1 MVDPPIV
8 SIFSDSATIVGEGC
22 EPDVKNSQHANE
34 PSQMSG
40 RKKAI
45 ALFSGGL
52 DSILAAVLMQRL
64 GVDTTLLHVQHLW
77 SGGEAA
83 RRKIR
88 AAAARV
94 GLPLRIVD
102 ASEEH
107 LDVVRYPKHGYGSAV
122 NPCVDCHIFMLRVG
136 QRVMEEENADF
147 VVTGEVLGQRPKSQH
162 YGALRDVAEESGLG
176 ERLVRP
182 LSANLLPETL
192 PVREG
197 WLRREDLLSLRGR
210 GREPQFALAAEFGIR
225 DFPQPAGGCLLTE
238 KAYAARVFD
247 AFAHLGKDAVG
258 EDEFSI
264 LCVGRHFRLSDRVK
278 VVVGRDEGENEF
290 LAGFAAGRIL
300 VLPPPDVM
308 GPSALIEGSP
318 TEEELRV
325 AASLV
330 ARYCD
335 HEGDAP
341 IEMDIVDNGTHRT
354 VAAAPLEA
362 ADSRFTEWRIE
373 DRALRARRAR
383 TP

>member
-1 MVDPPIV
+1 M
-8 SIFSDSATIVGEGC
+8 
-22 EPDVKNSQHANE
+22 KNSQHADE
-34 PSQMSG
+34 TAPSSG
-40 RKKAI
+40 EKKAI

-52 DSILAAVLMQRL
+52 DSILAAVLMHRL
-64 GVDTTLLHVQHLW
+64 GADVTLLHVQHLW
-77 SGGEAA
+77 SGGEGA

-88 AAAARV
+88 EAAARV

-102 ASEEH
+102 TSEEH

-136 QRVMEEENADF
+136 KRVMEEENADF

-162 YGALRDVAEESGLG
+162 YGALRDVAEESGLRG
-176 ERLVRP
+176 RLVRP

-210 GREPQFALAAEFGIR
+210 GREAQLALAAKFGIR
-225 DFPQPAGGCLLTE
+225 GFPQPAGGCLLTE

-247 AFAHLGKDAVG
+247 AFARLGKDAVG
-258 EDEFSI
+258 TDEFSI
-264 LCVGRHFRLSDRVK
+264 LCLGRHFRLSDRVK
-278 VVVGRDEGENEF
+278 VIVGRDEGENEL

-300 VLPPPDVM
+300 IAPSPDVM
-308 GPSALIEGSP
+308 GPSALVEGDP
-318 TEEELRV
+318 TEEELRL

-335 HEGDAP
+335 HEGDAA
-341 IEMDIVDNGTHRT
+341 IEMEIVDDGARRT
-354 VAAAPLEA
+354 VVAKPLET
-362 ADSRFTEWRIE
+362 ADPRFTEWRIE
-373 DRALRARRAR
+373 DRALRARRAPTR
-383 TP
+383 

>member
-1 MVDPPIV
+1 
-8 SIFSDSATIVGEGC
+8 
-22 EPDVKNSQHANE
+22 VKNSQHADE
-34 PSQMSG
+34 TTPSPG
-40 RKKAI
+40 EKKAI

-52 DSILAAVLMQRL
+52 DSILAAVLVQRL
-64 GVDTTLLHVQHLW
+64 GVDVTLLHVQHLW
-77 SGGEAA
+77 SGGESA

-94 GLPLRIVD
+94 GLSLRIVD
-102 ASEEH
+102 TSEEH
-107 LDVVRYPKHGYGSAV
+107 LDVVRHPKHGYGSAV

-136 QRVMEEENADF
+136 KHVMEEEGADF

-176 ERLVRP
+176 DRLVRP

-210 GREPQFALAAEFGIR
+210 GREAQLALATEFGIR

-247 AFAHLGKDAVG
+247 AFAHLGKDSVG
-258 EDEFSI
+258 RDEFSI
-264 LCVGRHFRLSDRVK
+264 LCIGRHFRLSERVK
-278 VVVGRDEGENEF
+278 VVVGRDEGENEL

-300 VLPPPDVM
+300 VMPSPEVM
-308 GPSALIEGSP
+308 GPSALVEGDP

-341 IEMDIVDNGTHRT
+341 IEMEIVVDGARRT
-354 VAAAPLEA
+354 MAAPPLQA
-362 ADSRFTEWRIE
+362 TDPRFAEWRVE
-373 DRALRARRAR
+373 DRARRAQR
-383 TP
+383 PPTQ